1 MFDYI
6 SAIYYGEGFGACRP
20 CPLDQ
25 PADQRERELNK
36 QLDRIADTLGE
47 DFAKTLRG
55 NLRVIL
61 NGRQLEAFQD
71 GVRMG
76 GQLTASIL
84 LDPQ

>member
-25 PADQRERELNK
+25 SADERERELNR
-36 QLDRIADTLGE
+36 QLNRVADALGE
-47 DFAKTLRG
+47 DFDKKLRG

-61 NGRQLEAFQD
+61 NGRHLEAFQD
-71 GVRMG
+71 GLRMG

>member
-36 QLDRIADTLGE
+36 QLDRVADTLGE
-47 DFAKTLRG
+47 DFVKT
-55 NLRVIL
+55 LRVIL

>member
-6 SAIYYGEGFGACRP
+6 SAIYYGDSFGVCRP
-20 CPLDQ
+20 CPLDE
-25 PADQRERELNK
+25 PADQTESDLVHQLGQVREEMGDPFARKLG
-36 QLDRIADTLGE
+36 DT
-47 DFAKTLRG
+47 
-55 NLRVIL
+55 LRVIL

-71 GVRMG
+71 GMRMG